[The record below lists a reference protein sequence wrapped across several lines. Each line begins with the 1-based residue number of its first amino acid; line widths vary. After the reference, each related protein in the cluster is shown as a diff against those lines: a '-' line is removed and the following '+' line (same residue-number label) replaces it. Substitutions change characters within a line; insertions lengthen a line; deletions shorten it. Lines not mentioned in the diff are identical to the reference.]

1 MEASDN
7 DNFFSVFYL
16 CCSCEG
22 TWKKKKLKN
31 EDHFELSH
39 KIFNHL
45 NEHKFGSGFKDTLK
59 SLCLRNIKD
68 TTTTHAFLDYV
79 FLKASWEIFILSHSN
94 LCSFM

>member
-1 MEASDN
+1 MIMT
-7 DNFFSVFYL
+7 NFFQYFTFAVL
-16 CCSCEG
+16 VKVHE
-22 TWKKKKLKN
+22 KKKKLKN
-31 EDHFELSH
+31 EYHFELSH

-79 FLKASWEIFILSHSN
+79 FLKAS
-94 LCSFM
+94 

>member
-1 MEASDN
+1 MTI
-7 DNFFSVFYL
+7 FFQYFTFAVL
-16 CCSCEG
+16 VKVHE
-22 TWKKKKLKN
+22 KKKKLKN

-79 FLKASWEIFILSHSN
+79 FLKAS
-94 LCSFM
+94 